1 MKGSFLTFM
10 GMIVLMMTGCTSKN
24 TTVGD
29 IVADN
34 ITNAVSQY
42 SLMTD
47 QIEKSG
53 HILNPRTLDKNGEV
67 VYVPYD
73 DWTSGFFPG
82 SLWYMYQLTGDDKW
96 EKLAEKYTEALD
108 SVQYLT

>member
-53 HILNPRTLDKNGEV
+53 HILNPRTLDKMVRWFMSLMMIGQVDFSQV
-67 VYVPYD
+67 VC
-73 DWTSGFFPG
+73 GICIN
-82 SLWYMYQLTGDDKW
+82 
-96 EKLAEKYTEALD
+96 
-108 SVQYLT
+108 

>member
-53 HILNPRTLDKNGEV
+53 HILNPRTLDENGEV

-73 DWTSGFFPG
+73 DWKNP
-82 SLWYMYQLTGDDKW
+82 L
-96 EKLAEKYTEALD
+96 
-108 SVQYLT
+108 VQSS

>member
-47 QIEKSG
+47 QIEKSAAVCAA
-53 HILNPRTLDKNGEV
+53 HE
-67 VYVPYD
+67 
-73 DWTSGFFPG
+73 
-82 SLWYMYQLTGDDKW
+82 Q
-96 EKLAEKYTEALD
+96 
-108 SVQYLT
+108 